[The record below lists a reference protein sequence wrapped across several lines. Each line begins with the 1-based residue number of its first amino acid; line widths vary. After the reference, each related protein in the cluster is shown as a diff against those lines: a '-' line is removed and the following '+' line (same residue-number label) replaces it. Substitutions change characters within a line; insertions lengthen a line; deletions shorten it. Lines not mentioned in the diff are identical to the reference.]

1 MRALQ
6 RDGKQMEHE
15 RLLEIA
21 SGHPGLAGLS
31 EHVEIA
37 NAEIGRIF
45 SVSVGQLLEM
55 PDAEE
60 KQEKIKG
67 R

>member
-1 MRALQ
+1 
-6 RDGKQMEHE
+6 MEHE

-31 EHVEIA
+31 EHVETA